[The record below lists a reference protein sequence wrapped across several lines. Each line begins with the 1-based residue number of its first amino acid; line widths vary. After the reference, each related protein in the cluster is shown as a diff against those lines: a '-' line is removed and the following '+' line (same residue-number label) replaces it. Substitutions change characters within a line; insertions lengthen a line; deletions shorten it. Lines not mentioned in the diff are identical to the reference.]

1 MSSFYSDSPVLKDC
15 IQFWTHY
22 FNWALVFKE
31 EMQILFLQVQFLAH
45 GYNSALETIIITIT
59 VIIYLNF
66 KVKVI
71 FIQWQNDQFWKFIS
85 TLILFSLSC
94 NKLKIFLQSLTT
106 VNIRHTLCSISLS
119 VFFFFPTM
127 ISLVQLPKHHIS
139 SLYASWLFS
148 PRYSKP
154 EIPVLVAYIIYFVLK
169 QRMISTPDHAHWKK
183 AGIVA
188 CPFLDEIPHKGVLKC
203 TKAQFHVDGKIF
215 KNSVK
220 TSLSPRNILSHKFQL
235 HSLKG

>member
-1 MSSFYSDSPVLKDC
+1 M
-15 IQFWTHY
+15 
-22 FNWALVFKE
+22 
-31 EMQILFLQVQFLAH
+31 
-45 GYNSALETIIITIT
+45 
-59 VIIYLNF
+59 IIYLNS

-94 NKLKIFLQSLTT
+94 NKIFLQSLTT
-106 VNIRHTLCSISLS
+106 VNIRHTSCSISLC
-119 VFFFFPTM
+119 VCFFSHNDLSGP
-127 ISLVQLPKHHIS
+127 
-139 SLYASWLFS
+139 ASKAAYLFS
-148 PRYSKP
+148 LCFMTFLSK
-154 EIPVLVAYIIYFVLK
+154 VLK
-169 QRMISTPDHAHWKK
+169 TRDSSSR
-183 AGIVA
+183 GIHNIF
-188 CPFLDEIPHKGVLKC
+188 CIKTKNDLNSWPCSPKESRYCSLSIPWWNSSSGVLKC